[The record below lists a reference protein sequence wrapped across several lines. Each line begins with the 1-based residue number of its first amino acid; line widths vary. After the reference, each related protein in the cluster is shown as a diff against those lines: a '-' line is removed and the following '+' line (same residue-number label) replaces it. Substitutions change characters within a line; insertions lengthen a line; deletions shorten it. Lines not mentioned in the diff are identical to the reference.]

1 MITNSGFNL
10 FITWARLLLV
20 PLMFAVVGSCSA
32 APKKAEQKS
41 IIEHI
46 PRKVAVLP
54 SRFAEKGK
62 KTGLLFEAEFEK
74 EHFVADLVRGVT
86 QNQLPGRGYLTQPLD
101 QVEQLLK
108 SSKNSRAWHQMPPEA
123 LCERLGVDG
132 IVYPEI
138 LSFSMVSA
146 GKFNFYKINARL
158 KIINS
163 SGKKLGTWA
172 ESAVQRQVLTPTG
185 FTDPE
190 PTFQQLVMDES
201 VKRHMRFT
209 AYDWGWK
216 ISQIIPERRQRV
228 RPPEVVSVETNI
240 DQGTFT
246 AGDPI
251 TIDARAEK
259 GLSCTFDIGGFKKDI
274 PMLFTEKGT
283 YKGTYLVREG
293 DRAFNEQIV
302 IHLMRP
308 DGMMRDWVEPAG
320 TVTIK

>member
-1 MITNSGFNL
+1 MITNSSFNL
-10 FITWARLLLV
+10 FITGARVLLV
-20 PLMFAVVGSCSA
+20 PLVFAVVGSCSA
-32 APKKAEQKS
+32 APKKAEKKS
-41 IIEHI
+41 IVEHI

-54 SRFAEKGK
+54 ARFAEKDK
-62 KTGLLFEAEFEK
+62 KSDLFFEAEFEK
-74 EHFVADLVRGVT
+74 EHFVADLVRGVIH
-86 QNQLPGRGYLTQPLD
+86 NQLPGKGYLTQPLD

-108 SSKNSRAWHQMPPEA
+108 SSKNSRAWHQSPPEK

-138 LSFSMVSA
+138 LSFSMISA

-172 ESAVQRQVLTPTG
+172 ESAVRRQVLSPTG
-185 FTDPE
+185 LTDPE
-190 PTFQQLVMDES
+190 PTFQELVMDEP

-209 AYDWGWK
+209 VYDWGWK
-216 ISQIIPERRQRV
+216 ISQIIPERRQGV
-228 RPPEVVSVETNI
+228 RLPEVVSVETNI
-240 DQGTFT
+240 DRGTFT

-251 TIDARAEK
+251 TAEVEAE
-259 GLSCTFDIGGFKKDI
+259 GDLSCTFDIGGFKKDI

-283 YKGTYLVREG
+283 YKGIYLVREG
-293 DRAFNEQIV
+293 DRASSERIV

-308 DGMMRDWVEPAG
+308 DGMMRAWVEPAG